1 MSVLRTHKPIETVA
15 DAQRRAKRRLPKP
28 VYTAILAGNEK
39 GWTFANNVSA
49 FAEIGFNPRVGTEV
63 AATRDMTTS
72 LMGQEISMPVVI
84 SPAAA
89 QAIHPEGE
97 VPVARASAKAGIAIG
112 QSNFAVSPFEE
123 IAAANPKAFF
133 QLYWSGGRDVIE
145 ERVERFRHAAAKGLI
160 LTLDAT
166 ASQPRD
172 WGSPAIPE
180 RIDLPAAIKFAP
192 MALSRPRWLA
202 SFLRNGGIPDLKVPN
217 LQVSG
222 RAAPTMIEGFVD
234 WMSTPLPTWKDVEW
248 LAGIWGGPFMVKG
261 ILHPDDARRAVDAGA
276 TAIGVSNHG
285 GNNLDTTP
293 SPLRYL
299 PGVIDAVG
307 DEVEVT
313 FDSGIRRGADV
324 VKVLALGAK
333 AALIGRSWFFGLG
346 ADGERGVREVLDAY
360 RLSIDRTLIGLG
372 KSSIHE
378 LTPDD
383 VVVPDG
389 YFLKHTE
396 PLALAQR

>member
-1 MSVLRTHKPIETVA
+1 MSLFTHKPIETVA

-39 GWTFANNVSA
+39 GWTYDNNIAA
-49 FAEIGFNPRVGTEV
+49 FEKIGFDPRVGGEI
-63 AATRDMTTS
+63 APEREMSTS
-72 LMGQEISMPVVI
+72 IMGQEVSMPVVI

-97 VPVARASAKAGIAIG
+97 VPVARAAAKAGVAMG
-112 QSNFAVSPFEE
+112 QSNFAVSRFEDV
-123 IAAANPKAFF
+123 AAANPKSFF
-133 QLYWSGGRDVIE
+133 QLYWSGERAVIE
-145 ERVERFRHAAAKGLI
+145 ERVERFRRAGAKGLTI
-160 LTLDAT
+160 TLDAT

-172 WGSPAIPE
+172 WGSPWIPE
-180 RIDLPAAIKFAP
+180 RLDLAAMLRFAP
-192 MALSRPRWLA
+192 QAIVKPRWLA
-202 SFLRNGGIPDLKVPN
+202 SFLLSGGPPDLSVPN
-217 LQVSG
+217 LETRDHVV
-222 RAAPTMIEGFVD
+222 PTMIEGFMD
-234 WMSTPLPTWKDVEW
+234 WMATPMPTWNDIEW
-248 LAGIWGGPFMVKG
+248 LAGIWKGPFMVKG
-261 ILHPDDARRAVDAGA
+261 ILHPEDARRAVDSGA

-299 PGVIDAVG
+299 PDVLEAVG
-307 DEVEVT
+307 DGVEVT

-333 AALIGRSWFFGLG
+333 AALVGRSWFFGLG
-346 ADGERGVREVLDAY
+346 ADGERGVKEVLDAY

-372 KSSIHE
+372 KNSIHD

-383 VVVPDG
+383 LIVPDDF
-389 YFLKHTE
+389 FLKRAE
-396 PLALAQR
+396 QLPISAK

>member
-1 MSVLRTHKPIETVA
+1 MSALFSHKPIETVA

-28 VYTAILAGNEK
+28 VYTAILAGNEQ
-39 GWTFANNVSA
+39 GWTVDNNISA
-49 FAEIGFNPRVGTEV
+49 FAELGFNPRVGNEM
-63 AATRDMTTS
+63 ASERDMKTS
-72 LMGQEISMPVVI
+72 LMGQELAMPVVI

-97 VPVARASAKAGIAIG
+97 VPVARAAAKAGIAIG
-112 QSNFAVSPFEE
+112 QSNFAVSRFED

-133 QLYWSGGRDVIE
+133 QLYWSGGRAVVE
-145 ERVERFRHAAAKGLI
+145 ERVERMRRAGAKGLI
-160 LTLDAT
+160 ITLDAT

-172 WGSPAIPE
+172 WGSPTIPE
-180 RIDLPAAIKFAP
+180 RIDLQAAIKFAP

-202 SFLRNGGIPDLKVPN
+202 SFLKGGGIPDLKVPN
-217 LQVSG
+217 LAKSDDV
-222 RAAPTMIEGFVD
+222 APTMIEGFMD
-234 WMSTPLPTWKDVEW
+234 WMGTAMPTWDDITW
-248 LAGIWGGPFMVKG
+248 LSGIWDGPFMVKG

-299 PGVIDAVG
+299 PGVLDAVG

-333 AALIGRSWFFGLG
+333 AALIGRSWFFGLA
-346 ADGERGVREVLDAY
+346 ADGERGVSEVLDAY

-383 VVVPDG
+383 IIVPDG
-389 YFLKHTE
+389 YFLEHTE
-396 PLALAQR
+396 PLPMGQR